1 MEKLKRGYVE
11 VYTGNG
17 KGKTTSALGTAL
29 RAVGI
34 GLKVYMVQFLKGGS
48 SSELYSI
55 EKLKPYFEVFNFE
68 SERGF
73 FWNLSEKEKIEL
85 KKEVQKEYNFC
96 IELMQKKECDILIM
110 DEIFGALEDKLI
122 SERQIIDLIEKKP
135 ENIEII
141 LTGRNAPQSVIDK
154 ADLVT
159 EMKKVKHYFDK
170 GVNARRGIEY

>member
-1 MEKLKRGYVE
+1 
-11 VYTGNG
+11 
-17 KGKTTSALGTAL
+17 
-29 RAVGI
+29 
-34 GLKVYMVQFLKGGS
+34 
-48 SSELYSI
+48 
-55 EKLKPYFEVFNFE
+55 
-68 SERGF
+68 
-73 FWNLSEKEKIEL
+73 
-85 KKEVQKEYNFC
+85 
-96 IELMQKKECDILIM
+96 MQKKEGDILIM

>member
-1 MEKLKRGYVE
+1 
-11 VYTGNG
+11 
-17 KGKTTSALGTAL
+17 
-29 RAVGI
+29 
-34 GLKVYMVQFLKGGS
+34 
-48 SSELYSI
+48 
-55 EKLKPYFEVFNFE
+55 
-68 SERGF
+68 
-73 FWNLSEKEKIEL
+73 
-85 KKEVQKEYNFC
+85 
-96 IELMQKKECDILIM
+96 MQKKECDILIM